1 MRENNSNDLKPYA
14 ISRPLSKRISWGLV
28 VFTVGW
34 IGFVVVF
41 DWQLLPVLSQE
52 IRSLIFKPVEA
63 RLVSCK
69 IVAETNPDA
78 GWKSVRIITYD
89 YVVED
94 KTY

>member
-1 MRENNSNDLKPYA
+1 MHENKTGDLKPYA
-14 ISRPLSKRISWGLV
+14 ISRTLLQRISWGLV
-28 VFTVGW
+28 VFTVVW

-63 RLVSCK
+63 RLVSCE

-78 GWKSVRIITYD
+78 D
-89 YVVED
+89 
-94 KTY
+94 